1 MVDALRA
8 AMNDNGIDWFVIFS
22 QDPHLSEYTAQCD
35 KYREFYS
42 HFTGSAG
49 TLLVGIEEAYLW
61 TDSRYFIQAE
71 HELEG
76 SGITLMRQGMPGVP
90 VLYDF
95 LCEHIWEGQ
104 KIAFDLMSIS
114 FASYERL
121 QKRLPE
127 SVEITDGGK
136 ILKSNAAS
144 IGKREF
150 KKIVAVPEKYAGRRV
165 AEKLSDIR
173 KRINKNI
180 ASDKSYSY
188 IISDLTSVMWTFN
201 LRGGDI
207 EYVPVA
213 YAYAVITGY
222 GATLYLGRRSLSD
235 EAQKALDDE
244 GIVVK
249 EYSLFYKDLDDIA
262 TDIVIADPDKNNSRI
277 LSVFANRGDLARC
290 SDAAIITKYIKN
302 KAETE
307 GMRDAHLKDAV
318 TMIKFIKT
326 VKESAANG
334 TLGDE
339 YTTGKMLDDARI
351 AGGSCCPSFETICA
365 YGKNSAIV
373 HYTAKEGT
381 AGKLESK
388 SFLLVDSGGQYK
400 FTGTTDITR
409 TILLGSATDEERS
422 VYTAVL
428 KGNLRLMDT
437 VFPEG
442 YKGALLDGIAEQPL
456 WEKGYF
462 CGHGIGHGVGHYLS
476 VHESEA
482 RISRASSEGEA
493 AIRTGVIVSNE
504 PGVYIEGKFGVRL
517 ENLLLTVS
525 AKSID
530 GNRMCKF
537 EPLTLVPFDKDAID
551 FKELSEKEIGILKK
565 YYGLIWEKVSPL
577 LDEDDRKWLKE
588 TIDIK

>member
-22 QDPHLSEYTAQCD
+22 QDPHLSEYTAKCD
-35 KYREFYS
+35 KYREYFS
-42 HFTGSAG
+42 QFTGSAG
-49 TLLVGIEEAYLW
+49 TLLVGVDEAYLW

-76 SGITLMRQGMPGVP
+76 TGISLMRSGMAGVAT
-90 VLYDF
+90 LYDF

-114 FASYERL
+114 FASYEKLRR
-121 QKRLPE
+121 RLPQ
-127 SVEITDGGK
+127 SVEIEDGAK
-136 ILKSNAAS
+136 ILKSTAGEV
-144 IGKREF
+144 GKRQFNE
-150 KKIVAVPEKYAGRRV
+150 IVAVPEKYAGRSV
-165 AEKLSDIR
+165 ADKLSDIR
-173 KRINKNI
+173 KRIKKDI
-180 ASDKSYSY
+180 LYDQSYSY
-188 IISDLTSVMWTFN
+188 IISDLTSIMWTFN

-222 GATLYLGRRSLSD
+222 GATLYLSKRSLSD
-235 EAQKALDDE
+235 EAKKTLDDE

-277 LSVFANRGDLARC
+277 LSVFADHGDLARC

-302 KAETE
+302 KAEID

-326 VKESAANG
+326 VKEAAASG
-334 TLGDE
+334 SLGDE

-365 YGKNSAIV
+365 YRENSAIV
-373 HYTAKEGT
+373 HYTAKEGE
-381 AGKLESK
+381 AKKIEPE
-388 SFLLVDSGGQYK
+388 SFLLVDSGGQYR

-409 TILLGSATDEERS
+409 TILLGEATEEEKS

-437 VFPEG
+437 IFPEG

-530 GNRMCKF
+530 GNRMCRF

-551 FKELSEKEIGILKK
+551 FLELSEKEIGILKK

-577 LDEDDRKWLKE
+577 LDEDDKKWLKE